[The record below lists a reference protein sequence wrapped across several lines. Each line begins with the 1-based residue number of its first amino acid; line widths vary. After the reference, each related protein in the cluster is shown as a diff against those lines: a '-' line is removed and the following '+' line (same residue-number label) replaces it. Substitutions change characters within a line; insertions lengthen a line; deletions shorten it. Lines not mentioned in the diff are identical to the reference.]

1 MTRCVKNVE
10 SIDLGTSVN
19 QKLFPVNLSHES
31 LISFQKREELKH
43 VSG

>member
-10 SIDLGTSVN
+10 SIDLSTSIN
-19 QKLFPVNLSHES
+19 HKLFPVNLSNES
-31 LISFQKREELKH
+31 LISFQRREELKH